1 MIIQLG
7 SIFGSL
13 ISNIGSGLSGIV
25 RQLAPAALDLG
36 QQFLQREINRKLG
49 TSQRR
54 VIQGAAV
61 QVLNTPG
68 ISVARLGGTVQS
80 VGGSVQ
86 RATFTPAAFTPA
98 QSPIGNIPL
107 LPVGIS
113 GFPVPR
119 LGARLPGGMG
129 FGFGFPQPSVFPENG
144 GKKVPNPVTG
154 FAGARRPGAPGEPR
168 FAQDEFGKTIMFVP
182 LPDGRGFVPVAQ
194 ARALNLNPTRP
205 FWRFN
210 RLTSN
215 YEKIKPR
222 RLNPFNFR
230 ATARAGRRVCR
241 TLDAVK
247 ELVHIERRQTTGKIR
262 LKKVKK
268 RKSCK

>member
-13 ISNIGSGLSGIV
+13 ISNIGSGLSGII
-25 RQLAPAALDLG
+25 RQIAPAALDIG

-49 TSQRR
+49 TSRRR

-68 ISVARLGGTVQS
+68 ISVARLGGTVQP
-80 VGGSVQ
+80 VGGNVQ
-86 RATFTPAAFTPA
+86 RSTFTPANFTPA

-107 LPVGIS
+107 LPVGGRGTFGL
-113 GFPVPR
+113 GFPAPNFGGKLHRPPTPPQQGRIGVTTLR
-119 LGARLPGGMG
+119 DVVNDVGVGGVSLGAQRGP
-129 FGFGFPQPSVFPENG
+129 
-144 GKKVPNPVTG
+144 K
-154 FAGARRPGAPGEPR
+154 
-168 FAQDEFGKTIMFVP
+168 FAQDEMGKTIMFVP
-182 LPDGRGFVPVAQ
+182 LPDGSGFVSVKQ
-194 ARALNLNPTRP
+194 ARAMNLNPTRP
-205 FWRFN
+205 FWRWN
-210 RLTSN
+210 RLASQ
-215 YEKIKPR
+215 YEKVKPR

-247 ELVHIERRQTTGKIR
+247 ELVTIERRQSTGKIR

-268 RKSCK
+268 RKTCK